1 MVLRLAPHAP
11 FEELR
16 ASVRALLSESAGR
29 LQGSA
34 LRLDLGERDLEL
46 FDLRRLLTVL
56 KEHRVDV
63 VGLHC
68 TQAALHRYAEREL
81 KLKVYLSAPT
91 IARLP
96 EPAAPTE
103 ESPTEIVTAPT
114 PDVDDAVEEA
124 GRRLLSINSNVRSG
138 SVIRFGGDVHVFG
151 DINPGGQVIAAGD
164 IFVFGALR
172 GLACAGAHG
181 DDAAIVFALDMRPT
195 QLRISRVI
203 QITGSEL
210 PERAARH
217 EAPEVAWIHNGAIV
231 MEPYRGR
238 HPTRKEST

>member
-1 MVLRLAPHAP
+1 MLTLSPTAP

-16 ASVRALLSESAGR
+16 TTVRAVLAESAGR
-29 LQGSA
+29 VQGGSV
-34 LRLDLGERDLEL
+34 RLDLGGRDLEL

-68 TQAALHRYAEREL
+68 TPGALHRYAEREL
-81 KLKVYLSAPT
+81 KLKVYLHEAGTVPP
-91 IARLP
+91 P
-96 EPAAPTE
+96 EPPAPSE
-103 ESPTEIVTAPT
+103 ESPTEIVTAP
-114 PDVDDAVEEA
+114 VLEGDDAAEEA

-195 QLRISRVI
+195 QLRISKVI
-203 QITGSEL
+203 QITSGDL

-231 MEPYRGR
+231 IEPYRGR